1 MIIQFPS
8 YNHFNIFIK
17 KENYFFN
24 KIIKYI
30 LNITVKND
38 IIVLL

>member
-1 MIIQFPS
+1 MIIQFPP
-8 YNHFNIFIK
+8 YNHFNIIIK

-24 KIIKYI
+24 KISKYI

>member
-24 KIIKYI
+24 KINKYI
-30 LNITVKND
+30 LNTTVNSV